1 MNYITLSEFLAD
13 TESVID
19 ATIEVEELTN
29 ISTEKGNVVLIS
41 ENTYVSLMQMIANR
55 KHIYKVDNFDHT

>member
-13 TESVID
+13 TEAVID
-19 ATIEVEELTN
+19 TTIEVEELTN

-41 ENTYVSLMQMIANR
+41 ENTYVALMQMIANR

>member
-13 TESVID
+13 TEAVID
-19 ATIEVEELTN
+19 TTIEVEELTN

-41 ENTYVSLMQMIANR
+41 EDTYLSLMQMIANR
-55 KHIYKVDNFDHT
+55 KHIYKVDSFDHT

>member
-19 ATIEVEELTN
+19 ATIDVEELTN
-29 ISTEKGNVVLIS
+29 ISTERKCRVDIRKYICIFDANDSKS
-41 ENTYVSLMQMIANR
+41 ETYL
-55 KHIYKVDNFDHT
+55 

>member
-13 TESVID
+13 TEAVID
-19 ATIEVEELTN
+19 TTIEIEELTN